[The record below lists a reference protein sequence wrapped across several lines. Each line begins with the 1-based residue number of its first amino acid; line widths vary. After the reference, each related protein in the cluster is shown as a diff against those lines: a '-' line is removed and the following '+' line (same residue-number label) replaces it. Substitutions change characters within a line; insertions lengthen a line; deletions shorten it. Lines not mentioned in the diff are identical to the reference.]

1 MIFNKTGVKISP
13 IKKLLGIVAVGHILL
28 SACGGGNDPEPTLE
42 DQTSIDKALIEAY
55 LTENNIT
62 ATEDGSGI
70 FYYPVVEN
78 PTGALQQVKGS
89 ILSIYYSAKV
99 LNGQVIDEILLSQNE
114 DPYKLKQGVNSI
126 VPVGLDIGLAFMK
139 EGETY
144 TFLIPSGL
152 AYGELTF
159 STLIPANSVIEIE
172 VELVLIE
179 NEQDQQ
185 DIEETL
191 INDYIADKELDDL
204 VKNPTDKVELLPS
217 GVYYKRIS
225 EGNEDEVAIKGEQ
238 ISTTYIASFL
248 DDAVFDRTSGNDTFD
263 FNFDSKVVMDGLDLG
278 IAEMEKGERAL
289 LIIPSA
295 QAYQQSVG
303 VIPSYLSDE
312 LVELQVIPEYA
323 SKVAPYKVLVFDITL
338 L

>member
-1 MIFNKTGVKISP
+1 MRISP
-13 IKKLLGIVAVGHILL
+13 IIKLVGLVAIGQIIL
-28 SACGGGNDPEPTLE
+28 SACGGGNDPAPIV
-42 DQTSIDKALIEAY
+42 DQDGIDKALIESY
-55 LTENNIT
+55 LLENTIT
-62 ATEDGSGI
+62 ATEDESGI

-78 PTGALQQVKGS
+78 PSGDIQQVSGS

-126 VPVGLDIGLAFMK
+126 VPVGLDIGLAYMK

-159 STLIPANSVIEIE
+159 STLIPAHSVIEIV
-172 VELVLIE
+172 VELVAIE
-179 NEQDQQ
+179 NEQNQQ
-185 DIEETL
+185 DNEEIL
-191 INDYIADKELDDL
+191 IDDYIATKELNDSI
-204 VKNPTDKVELLPS
+204 KNPLNKVEVLTS

-225 EGNEDEVAIKGEQ
+225 EGNEDQVALKGEL
-238 ISTTYIASFL
+238 ISTTYTASFL
-248 DDAVFDRTSGNDTFD
+248 DDTVFDRISGNDTFD
-263 FNFDSKVVMDGLDLG
+263 FNFDSKIVMDGLDLG

-323 SKVAPYKVLVFDITL
+323 SKVDPYKVLVFDITL

>member
-1 MIFNKTGVKISP
+1 M
-13 IKKLLGIVAVGHILL
+13 LA
-28 SACGGGNDPEPTLE
+28 
-42 DQTSIDKALIEAY
+42 
-55 LTENNIT
+55 
-62 ATEDGSGI
+62 
-70 FYYPVVEN
+70 
-78 PTGALQQVKGS
+78 
-89 ILSIYYSAKV
+89 
-99 LNGQVIDEILLSQNE
+99 QNE

-126 VPVGLDIGLAFMK
+126 VPVGLDIGLAYMK

-159 STLIPANSVIEIE
+159 STLIPAHSVIEIV
-172 VELVLIE
+172 VELVAIE
-179 NEQDQQ
+179 NEQNQQ
-185 DIEETL
+185 DNEEIL
-191 INDYIADKELDDL
+191 IDDYIATKELNDSI
-204 VKNPTDKVELLPS
+204 KNPLNKVEVLTS

-225 EGNEDEVAIKGEQ
+225 EGNEDQVALKGEL
-238 ISTTYIASFL
+238 ISTTYTASFL
-248 DDAVFDRTSGNDTFD
+248 DDTVFDRISGNDTFD
-263 FNFDSKVVMDGLDLG
+263 FNFDSKIVMDGLDLG

-323 SKVAPYKVLVFDITL
+323 SKVDPYKVLVFDITL